1 MAQIDSMLVSIEQD
15 TQNANQV
22 KDLILERLLKDN
34 LITDAI
40 AEQYATD
47 WQVIILIQIGLLDGV
62 INSNLKKIH
71 INIDMLDS
79 SELLILHSY

>member
-1 MAQIDSMLVSIEQD
+1 MAQIDSMLVSMEQD

-47 WQVIILIQIGLLDGV
+47 WQVIIL
-62 INSNLKKIH
+62 NTNWFTRWSNKFKFKE
-71 INIDMLDS
+71 NT
-79 SELLILHSY
+79 YKYRYVRF

>member
-1 MAQIDSMLVSIEQD
+1 MAQIDSMLVNMEQD
-15 TQNANQV
+15 TQNK

-47 WQVIILIQIGLLDGV
+47 WQVII
-62 INSNLKKIH
+62 NTNWFTRWSNKFKFKE
-71 INIDMLDS
+71 NT
-79 SELLILHSY
+79 YKYRYVRF

>member
-1 MAQIDSMLVSIEQD
+1 MAQIDSMLVSMEQD

-47 WQVIILIQIGLLDGV
+47 WQVIIL
-62 INSNLKKIH
+62 NTNF
-71 INIDMLDS
+71 
-79 SELLILHSY
+79 Y